1 MSKVTELVRMS
12 SIFIQ
17 LFLLAHVTW
26 GQKLV
31 PWLTHTHTP
40 AFSLGA
46 GMGTPCWSICV
57 MYVCPRGCSVP
68 VGDFEIGRA
77 HV

>member
-1 MSKVTELVRMS
+1 MS

-31 PWLTHTHTP
+31 PWLTHTHTHLHLAWGLGWALP
-40 AFSLGA
+40 AGLFVLCMCVPEGA
-46 GMGTPCWSICV
+46 QCLWVTLCV
-57 MYVCPRGCSVP
+57 TVSQWM
-68 VGDFEIGRA
+68 
-77 HV
+77 